1 MKTRNFVKTL
11 GSLMLLALL
20 VTGFSS
26 CSKDDTG
33 ALSLTGSVNLMI
45 VNGAEGS
52 SPQDFYSDGTKV
64 NSSAVAYASNT
75 SYISTAAGNHTGQ
88 FRTSGTTTVNA
99 SSNLSFTSDKY
110 YTVYL
115 TGSATSASSFT
126 SEDDMS
132 APPSGKS
139 KVRFVHLSSA
149 ITTAIDFGVTGGSKI
164 VSSLAYQTASAYQ
177 TVDANSAFSLYLAG
191 SSTASLAIPAAV
203 QAGKIYTIYIS
214 GSTTA
219 TLSYHLIAQN

>member
-1 MKTRNFVKTL
+1 MKTRNFVNIL
-11 GSLMLLALL
+11 GSFLLLVSL

-33 ALSLTGSVNLMI
+33 ALSLTGTANLMI

-52 SPQDFYSDGTKV
+52 APQDYYSDNTKV
-64 NSSAVAYASNT
+64 NSSAVAYGTNT
-75 SYISTAAGNHTGQ
+75 SYVSTAAGNHTGQ
-88 FRTSGTTTVNA
+88 FRTSGSTTVNA
-99 SSNLSFTSDKY
+99 SSNVTFERDKY

-115 TGSATSASSFT
+115 TGSANSSSTFS

-132 APPSGKS
+132 APPAGKS

-149 ITTAIDFGVTGGSKI
+149 VTSAIDLGITGGSKI
-164 VSSLAYQTASAYQ
+164 ISSLAYQTASAYQ
-177 TVDANSAFSLYLAG
+177 TVDANTAFTLYLAG

-214 GSTTA
+214 GATTA
-219 TLSYHLIAQN
+219 TLTYRVIVQN